1 MASGS
6 VPKTRKQ
13 LTSRLTDFVGKGK
26 EFEQSEVPTV
36 RAVVQRGILMRNRLI
51 IEQEALKNE
60 VKKGSIAREL
70 APLIQAQWQKSNRAV
85 SGQEARDGY
94 IRARVQ
100 HREAMPTFVSK
111 KDMLATF

>member
-70 APLIQAQWQKSNRAV
+70 APLIQAQWQK
-85 SGQEARDGY
+85 
-94 IRARVQ
+94 
-100 HREAMPTFVSK
+100 
-111 KDMLATF
+111 

>member
-36 RAVVQRGILMRNRLI
+36 RAVVQRGIVMRNRLI
-51 IEQEALKNE
+51 IQQEALKF
-60 VKKGSIAREL
+60 VYMTTKCMVTTPCKVRRGSFYSLTKKL
-70 APLIQAQWQKSNRAV
+70 YV
-85 SGQEARDGY
+85 
-94 IRARVQ
+94 
-100 HREAMPTFVSK
+100 FVYVG
-111 KDMLATF
+111 